1 MHPRGCRDFAAID
14 LRQEIAAPTKWPIR
28 YVVANARHPPMRLRT
43 TARPCGAPPSP
54 ADTAPV
60 ITKARSTATTV
71 AGILHAAGGTKITIS
86 GKNAPMVNDSAEDR
100 AACHGLLSSSG
111 S

>member
-1 MHPRGCRDFAAID
+1 
-14 LRQEIAAPTKWPIR
+14 
-28 YVVANARHPPMRLRT
+28 MRLRT
-43 TARPCGAPPSP
+43 TARPGGAPPSP

-71 AGILHAAGGTKITIS
+71 AGIRQATGGTKITIN
-86 GKNAPMVNDSAEDR
+86 GHNAANVNDSAEDS

-111 S
+111 SIPSSTSAWAAKGLLSVSSSATVRAVAG